1 MKINIFVR
9 EKNSDICCFTLEKDV
24 VRSHIYAKLSVLK
37 GFLQLHNLL
46 RKTR

>member
-1 MKINIFVR
+1 MKINLFVR
-9 EKNSDICCFTLEKDV
+9 EKNSDICCLTLEKGV

>member
-24 VRSHIYAKLSVLK
+24 VRSHIYAKLSVLI
-37 GFLQLHNLL
+37 GFLQLNNLL

>member
-1 MKINIFVR
+1 MNINLFVR
-9 EKNSDICCFTLEKDV
+9 EKKSDRCCFTLEKDV

-37 GFLQLHNLL
+37 GFLLLHNLL

>member
-1 MKINIFVR
+1 MKINLFVR

-24 VRSHIYAKLSVLK
+24 VRSHIYANLLVLIS
-37 GFLQLHNLL
+37 LLLLHNLL